1 MSSVKQVEL
10 DFTLTMHA
18 NFHIGSGAGM
28 AGMADRVVLRMAN
41 KELVI
46 SASTVKVRTRYHC
59 EQLARALDIGICG
72 GRATHAELCKDKGP
86 PCLICR
92 LFGSEWRPSTLR
104 FADAC
109 LVEALR
115 HLVREQHPSSTG
127 FDYQVVSHTRTRLNR
142 LLRRVEEG
150 ALFTFEEGVKGLT
163 FAGRIAGTLLCVETT
178 VADIPLE
185 VLALVAALRLVDRV
199 GGKKTIGLGA
209 CTITV
214 DNLIVDHKTVTTSLY
229 EVSDKDIEE
238 LILYDDY
245 RRSA

>member
-1 MSSVKQVEL
+1 MSSVTQVEL
-10 DFTLTMHA
+10 DFTLTMLT

-28 AGMADRVVLRMAN
+28 AGMADRAVLRMAN

-46 SASTVKVRTRYHC
+46 PASTIKGRARHHC
-59 EQLARALDIGICG
+59 EQLARALEIKICG
-72 GRATHAELCKDKGP
+72 GRATHAELCKDEGP

-150 ALFTFEEGVKGLT
+150 ALFTFEEGIEGLT
-163 FAGRIAGTLLCVETT
+163 FAGRIAGSLLCVEST
-178 VADIPLE
+178 VASIPLE
-185 VLALVAALRLVDRV
+185 VLALVAALRLVDRI

-209 CTITV
+209 CTVTV
-214 DNLIVDHKTVTTSLY
+214 DSLIVDHKTVTTSLH
-229 EVSDKDIEE
+229 EVSNKDLVG
-238 LILYDDY
+238 LIIL
-245 RRSA
+245 